1 MEEIFVKTV
10 SFKIDEPFLDEIEAL
25 ASEIH
30 ETKSSMIKK
39 ALSFYI
45 DNFDG
50 IIAKSRDEDPNQ
62 KLIPHEDVLKEYGL
76 L

>member
-1 MEEIFVKTV
+1 MRTV
-10 SFKIDEPFLDEIEAL
+10 SFKIEEHFLEEIEAL
-25 ASEIH
+25 ASEIN

-50 IIAKSRDEDPNQ
+50 IIAKSRNEDPDQ
-62 KLIPHEDVLKEYGL
+62 KLIPHEDILKEYGL

>member
-1 MEEIFVKTV
+1 MEKVLMRTV
-10 SFKIDEPFLDEIEAL
+10 SFKIEEHFLEEIEAL

-39 ALSFYI
+39 ALLFYI

-50 IIAKSRDEDPNQ
+50 IIAKSRNEDPDQ

>member
-1 MEEIFVKTV
+1 MEKVIMRTV
-10 SFKIDEPFLDEIEAL
+10 SFKIEEHFLEEIEAL
-25 ASEIH
+25 ASEIN

-50 IIAKSRDEDPNQ
+50 IIAKSRNEDPDQ
-62 KLIPHEDVLKEYGL
+62 KLIPHEDILKEYGL

>member
-10 SFKIDEPFLDEIEAL
+10 SFKIDEPFLGEIEAL

-50 IIAKSRDEDPNQ
+50 IIAKSRNEDSDK